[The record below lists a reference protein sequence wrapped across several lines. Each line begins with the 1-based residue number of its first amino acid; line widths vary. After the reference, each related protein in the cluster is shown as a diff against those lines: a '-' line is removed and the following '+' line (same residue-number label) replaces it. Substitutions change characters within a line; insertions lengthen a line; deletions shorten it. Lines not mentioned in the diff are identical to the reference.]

1 MDSRTID
8 SVNALADANRRLLES
23 VRIKDAELDV
33 LRHQVKVLSG
43 EVLKCRQDGSYAE
56 QAAATFSPA
65 T

>member
-33 LRHQVKVLSG
+33 LRHHVKVLSG
-43 EVLKCRQDGSYAE
+43 EVLNGSYAE